1 MSFFTN
7 LRADRLVTEI
17 RSAADPTSS
26 DTQKL
31 VARLKEMGPGAIEA
45 IFAALPD
52 ADKAA
57 TMAFVDVLA
66 SLVNTKT
73 FPVFIRGLVEGSPRV
88 ISGITWA
95 LTASHGYP
103 AHMLIEAL
111 ATPGVSKSALLE
123 VITAQKSRFGVREL
137 LAAAYTQ
144 EPNEKAA
151 LFRVIGEIADK
162 QSLPELLSRVQGKD
176 PIARVHIIN
185 TLARFNT
192 PEVQTALQG
201 LLKDPNKLI
210 RGATLG
216 ALQRMD
222 GPIDIEQ
229 VCALLR
235 DPELDVM
242 NRAIDVV
249 IKANHPDTIQYLI
262 EVLKDENETRD
273 APRSRF

>member
-31 VARLKEMGPGAIEA
+31 VARLKEVGPGAIET

-66 SLVNTKT
+66 SLVNPKT
-73 FPVFIRGLVEGSPRV
+73 FPVFVRGLVEGSPRV
-88 ISGITWA
+88 VSGITWA

-137 LAAAYTQ
+137 LNAAYTQ

-162 QSLPELLSRVQGKD
+162 QSLPELIGRVQGKD
-176 PIARVHIIN
+176 PIARVHI
-185 TLARFNT
+185 
-192 PEVQTALQG
+192 
-201 LLKDPNKLI
+201 
-210 RGATLG
+210 
-216 ALQRMD
+216 
-222 GPIDIEQ
+222 
-229 VCALLR
+229 
-235 DPELDVM
+235 
-242 NRAIDVV
+242 
-249 IKANHPDTIQYLI
+249 
-262 EVLKDENETRD
+262 
-273 APRSRF
+273 